1 MDWTIFAFLVADGL
15 QNGVLY
21 ALLALALVL
30 VFAVTRVILVP
41 LGELLVF
48 APLTYIYF
56 LPGDISGLD
65 LRGQLPGTAW
75 MSALMLGLW
84 AVLERRNPRSLLSLV
99 GLAGA
104 VLLLAWW
111 GSQGVHP
118 AVGWLLAV
126 LVVLPIGPATFRLFF
141 LPARNASVLTY
152 LIIAV
157 GLHLAYMGL
166 GLVFFGPEQYR
177 LPPLWAGQTQF
188 GVVPVNNQ
196 TLLVYAFAL
205 LTMGGLYAFFNFSLY
220 GKALRAA
227 AVNRLGARISGI
239 SPAQAGY
246 VAFAIATLMVAVAGL
261 LVAPLTSPA
270 YYQGFLLGLKGFV
283 AGILGG
289 LISYPVAVL
298 GALAVG
304 LVESYASFAASAFKE
319 ALVFALLL
327 PALLWRSLRSNSVGE
342 DD

>member
-1 MDWTIFAFLVADGL
+1 MDWTIVAFLVADGL

-21 ALLALALVL
+21 ALLALGLVL

-48 APLTYIYF
+48 APLTYVFF
-56 LPGDISGLD
+56 LPSDLSGLQ
-65 LRGQLPGTAW
+65 LGGQVPGTAW
-75 MSALMLGLW
+75 MSALMLGVWGL
-84 AVLERRNPRSLLSLV
+84 LERRSPRMMLGLLLSA
-99 GLAGA
+99 GL

-111 GSQGVHP
+111 GSRGVTP
-118 AVGWLLAV
+118 LLGWLLAV
-126 LVVLPIGPATFRLFF
+126 LVVLPIGPATYRLFF
-141 LPARNASVLTY
+141 QPARNASVLTY

-177 LPPLWAGQTQF
+177 LPPLWSGQTSF

-196 TLLVYAFAL
+196 ALLVYIFAL
-205 LTMGGLYAFFNFSLY
+205 LAMGGLYLFFNLSLY

-239 SPAQAGY
+239 SPTQAGY

-289 LISYPVAVL
+289 LVSYPVAVL

-304 LVESYASFAASAFKE
+304 LVESYASFAASAYKE

-327 PALLWRSLRSNSVGE
+327 PALLWRSLRSHSVGE